1 MLHHLIQRGYKKR
14 SIHDA
19 IKKASLVTREEALAD
34 KTKSKSLQRVPFVVT
49 YNPILPNIPKIL
61 HEAHP
66 ILHASERCTE
76 IFKNVP
82 LVSYW
87 RYETSVTFF
96 AVNGLHLLNLTIQ
109 YLPKPAKIIMIIL
122 RPTQISVQNAA

>member
-19 IKKASLVTREEALAD
+19 IKKASLVTREEALAG
-34 KTKSKSLQRVPFVVT
+34 KTKSKSLQRVPFVVVT
-49 YNPILPNIPKIL
+49 YNPMLPNIPKIL
-61 HEAHP
+61 HKAHP

-82 LVSYW
+82 LVSY
-87 RYETSVTFF
+87 RRARNLSDIFCSKRLASPKSNNPIPSQTCQI
-96 AVNGLHLLNLTIQ
+96 LH
-109 YLPKPAKIIMIIL
+109 
-122 RPTQISVQNAA
+122 PTQISVQNAA